1 MKKKPVSIPL
11 ETGEHVSGVLSVP
24 DEFRASEG
32 TGIIVAHGAGNDMN
46 NPLIVFLSEGLAE
59 TGYLT
64 LRFNFPYKE
73 KGRKSPDPESVLI
86 RTWQSA
92 CQYFREWGPG
102 AVVAAGKSMGGRIAL
117 QMVAEGLLHAEGL
130 IFLGYPLHPPGDKER
145 LRVAHLLR
153 VTVPLLFF
161 AGTRDSLCDLSL
173 LKGVLRQLSVPWD
186 LEIIEG
192 GDHSFHVPKSSG
204 LTQEG
209 IYGRILRKTVQW
221 LRSEGFH

>member
-1 MKKKPVSIPL
+1 
-11 ETGEHVSGVLSVP
+11 
-24 DEFRASEG
+24 
-32 TGIIVAHGAGNDMN
+32 
-46 NPLIVFLSEGLAE
+46 
-59 TGYLT
+59 
-64 LRFNFPYKE
+64 
-73 KGRKSPDPESVLI
+73 
-86 RTWQSA
+86 
-92 CQYFREWGPG
+92 
-102 AVVAAGKSMGGRIAL
+102 
-117 QMVAEGLLHAEGL
+117 MVAEGLLHVEGL

-173 LKGVLRQLSVPWD
+173 LKGVLKELSVPWD

-204 LTQEG
+204 LAQEE

-221 LRSEGFH
+221 SRSEGFH

>member
-1 MKKKPVSIPL
+1 MKTKNVSIPL
-11 ETGEHVSGVLSVP
+11 ETGEHVSGVLPIP
-24 DEFRASEG
+24 DEFRLGDG

-59 TGYLT
+59 VGYPT

-73 KGRKSPDPESVLI
+73 KGRKAPDPEGVLI
-86 RTWQSA
+86 STWQRAYEFFS
-92 CQYFREWGPG
+92 EWGPG
-102 AVVAAGKSMGGRIAL
+102 RIVAAGKSMGGRIAL

-173 LKGVLRQLSVPWD
+173 LKRVVKQLSVPWG
-186 LEIIEG
+186 LEVIED

-204 LTQEG
+204 LTQEE
-209 IYGRILRKTVQW
+209 IYRRILRKTVQW

>member
-1 MKKKPVSIPL
+1 MKTKNVSIPL
-11 ETGEHVSGVLSVP
+11 ETGECVSGVMSVP
-24 DEFRASEG
+24 DEFRAGQG

-46 NPLIVFLSEGLAE
+46 NPLIVFLSEGLGEA
-59 TGYLT
+59 GYPT
-64 LRFNFPYKE
+64 LRFNFLYKE
-73 KGRKSPDPESVLI
+73 RGRKAPDPEGVLI
-86 RTWQSA
+86 RTWQGAHEFFS
-92 CQYFREWGPG
+92 EWGPG
-102 AVVAAGKSMGGRIAL
+102 RVVAAGKSMGGRIAL
-117 QMVAEGLLHAEGL
+117 QMVAEELLHAEGL

-161 AGTRDSLCDLSL
+161 AGTRDSLCDLLL
-173 LKGVLRQLSVPWD
+173 LKGVLKELSVPWD
-186 LEIIEG
+186 LEIIED

-204 LTQEG
+204 LTQEE